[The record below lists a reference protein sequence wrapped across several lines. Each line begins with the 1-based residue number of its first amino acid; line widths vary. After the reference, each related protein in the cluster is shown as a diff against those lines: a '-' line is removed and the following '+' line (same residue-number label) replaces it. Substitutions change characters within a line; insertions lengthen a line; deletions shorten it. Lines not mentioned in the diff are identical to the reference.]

1 MSTLSSDKATT
12 KEDDM
17 AAVLAAN
24 ATSDAADEVIA
35 RGNYTREDLARMREA
50 QRVAIATGDAYI
62 ARWR

>member
-1 MSTLSSDKATT
+1 MADQTT
-12 KEDDM
+12 EQARDADM

-24 ATSDAADEVIA
+24 AAMDAADEVVA
-35 RGNYTREDLARMREA
+35 RGNYTAEDLARMREA